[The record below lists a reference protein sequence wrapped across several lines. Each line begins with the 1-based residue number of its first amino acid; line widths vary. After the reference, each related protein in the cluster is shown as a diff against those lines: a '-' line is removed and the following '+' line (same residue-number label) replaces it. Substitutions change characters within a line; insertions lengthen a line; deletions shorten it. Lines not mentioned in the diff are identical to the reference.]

1 MHRLH
6 SRLTT
11 RSLMLWSA
19 FNLAGGVLAA
29 QQEGQALQEW
39 TLQNV
44 RAALCVHFLM
54 DSAQADKKL
63 PKDYRT
69 VRASDFPELSPA
81 IKNLIAGEPEFQ
93 GWVPAQWCSI
103 YVDQVKIGD
112 QTLGATNPD
121 LGDTQYLGA
130 WLIGAVPVQE
140 TASPTKASYY
150 IGTMRT
156 PNWRIIRLAE
166 TSLIPVEYAEP
177 AIGKVPEGL
186 DDRYRVEMGR
196 TIITWDGHLAG
207 DSASTAPQAN
217 QTWHSL
223 NSRGAR
229 IRAQVTLAPE
239 KRQNVAG
246 SLQIAGNDDL
256 AKSLRAS
263 PIRMVG
269 PIDWGGAGTL
279 AFFR

>member
-1 MHRLH
+1 MHRLP
-6 SRLTT
+6 SRLMSKSFT
-11 RSLMLWSA
+11 LWSI
-19 FNLAGGVLAA
+19 LTLSGGAAAA
-29 QQEGQALQEW
+29 QQSQALQEW

-44 RAALCVHFLM
+44 RAAFCVHFLM
-54 DSAQADKKL
+54 DSAKADKEL

-81 IKNLIAGEPEFQ
+81 IRNLIAGEPEYQ
-93 GWVPAQWCSI
+93 GWVPAEWCSI
-103 YVDQVKIGD
+103 YYDQVTIGD
-112 QTLGATNPD
+112 QTLGDANPE
-121 LGDTQYLGA
+121 LGETQYLGA
-130 WLIGAVPVQE
+130 WLIGAMPVHE
-140 TASPTKASYY
+140 TGPPAKASYF
-150 IGTMRT
+150 IATMRT
-156 PNWRIIRLAE
+156 PNWRMIRLAE
-166 TSLIPVEYAEP
+166 TSFIRMEYAEP

-207 DSASTAPQAN
+207 DSASGAPRME
-217 QTWHSL
+217 QTWHSI
-223 NSRGAR
+223 NSRGVK
-229 IRAQVTLAPE
+229 IRAVVNLTPE

-279 AFFR
+279 SFVR